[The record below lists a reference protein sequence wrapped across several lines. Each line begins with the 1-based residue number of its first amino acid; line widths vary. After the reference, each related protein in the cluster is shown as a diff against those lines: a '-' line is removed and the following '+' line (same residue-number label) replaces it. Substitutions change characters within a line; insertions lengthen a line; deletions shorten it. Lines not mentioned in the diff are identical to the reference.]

1 MHYLLKNYTEIKK
14 YKYKPITIIIIAL
27 LLWLSGIIVYYT
39 GGTQQSYLH
48 LVYIPILI
56 SAYFYKRWG
65 GFIAGL
71 ISGFLLGPYMPIDTN
86 EMLMQA
92 HVNWS
97 FRMFFF
103 VLIGLF
109 AGSLFRLLE
118 LQLNKINK
126 IAYYNESIELPNKT
140 KLKDI
145 LSKKIENDEEFQLII
160 FSIKNYSDIYKL
172 VGSKYFSSF
181 IKELIKHISNY
192 KNINNP
198 LFYINDSKY
207 AMYIERHK
215 KVDLINKL
223 RKLTKYLNTPVKF
236 KEISIYTDII
246 MGVSTYPKNGKDC
259 DEIIEKAFLAI
270 DKVKKEKL
278 NFWIYEREA
287 VDVNYNN
294 IELLGDIDNSI
305 KNNDFELYYQPK
317 IDLKNDQVEA
327 YEALIRW
334 HHPNEGFIP
343 PAQFIPKVERSSLI
357 EPLTDWV
364 IEQSLK
370 DIVEYGEIAKNKDLH
385 VAINISA
392 RNFQDPS
399 FVDRLFEYLD
409 NSNLAPEKFAIEIT
423 ETDLM
428 IEMDKNIRKLS
439 QLREKGVKV
448 YLDDFGKG
456 YSSLRYLKE
465 LPIDYIKIDQF
476 FINNIDKNS
485 TNRDIVLS
493 IIKLSHALDIKVVA
507 EGVETK
513 EQLDFLKENNCDF
526 AQGYYF
532 TRPDKKEE
540 IFKWTEKYDEKHK
553 KG

>member
-65 GFIAGL
+65 GLFAGL
-71 ISGFLLGPYMPIDTN
+71 VSGLLLGPYMPINTN

-334 HHPNEGFIP
+334 NHPNEGFIP

-456 YSSLRYLKE
+456 YSSLKYLKE

-540 IFKWTEKYDEKHK
+540 IFKWTTKYDEKHK

>member
-1 MHYLLKNYTEIKK
+1 MHYLLKNYTKIKK
-14 YKYKPITIIIIAL
+14 YKYKPITIIIIAFM
-27 LLWLSGIIVYYT
+27 LWLSGIIVYYT

-65 GFIAGL
+65 GLIAGVIAGL
-71 ISGFLLGPYMPIDTN
+71 LLGPYMPIDTN

-140 KLKDI
+140 KLKNI
-145 LSKKIENDEEFQLII
+145 LSEKIENGEEFQLII

-181 IKELIKHISNY
+181 IKELIKHISEYN
-192 KNINNP
+192 KINNP

-207 AMYIERHK
+207 AMYIEKHS
-215 KVDLINKL
+215 KVELINKL
-223 RKLTKYLNTPVKF
+223 RKFTKYLNKPVKF
-236 KEISIYTDII
+236 KEVSIYTDII
-246 MGVSTYPKNGKDC
+246 MGISTYPKDGKDC

-270 DKVKKEKL
+270 DKVKNEKL

-305 KNNDFELYYQPK
+305 KNNNFLLYYQPK
-317 IDLKNDQVEA
+317 INLKTDLVDA

-334 HHPNEGFIP
+334 NHPKEGFIP
-343 PAQFIPKVERSSLI
+343 PAEFIPKVERSSLI

-370 DIVEYGEIAKNKDLH
+370 DIIEYEEIAESKELH

-392 RNFQDPS
+392 RNFQEPS
-399 FVDRLFEYLD
+399 FIDRLFDYLD
-409 NSNLAPEKFAIEIT
+409 KSNLAPEKFAIEIT

-540 IFKWTEKYDEKHK
+540 IFKWTAKHDEKHRR
-553 KG
+553 G